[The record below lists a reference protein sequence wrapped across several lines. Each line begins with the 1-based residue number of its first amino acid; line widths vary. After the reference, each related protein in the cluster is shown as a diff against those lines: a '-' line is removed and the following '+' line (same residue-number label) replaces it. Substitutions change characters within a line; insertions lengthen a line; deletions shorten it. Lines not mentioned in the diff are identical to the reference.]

1 MVEQVDPTYWER
13 DDPFSK
19 LESNHGLHSAGSLR
33 RWDDSVS
40 KTPRGAAWRG
50 LALPCTRLRGII
62 ARWHGT
68 GKEDVTSSLLPS
80 PHAPSA
86 FSPVSPLSSSKW
98 EGGER
103 GEIEFKSRR
112 SRSLARFLAREQSEF
127 LSSTSSS
134 PLSVRPPARP
144 RARPSPER
152 RRNDEMGKRILG
164 NTPKAGKQ
172 GGRGASLRPSDNR
185 FHDG

>member
-1 MVEQVDPTYWER
+1 MVYTLLGHFDVEMTPFRKHPVAWSGVAVHAAPRHHSTVARHGKGRRDILPT
-13 DDPFSK
+13 
-19 LESNHGLHSAGSLR
+19 
-33 RWDDSVS
+33 
-40 KTPRGAAWRG
+40 
-50 LALPCTRLRGII
+50 
-62 ARWHGT
+62 
-68 GKEDVTSSLLPS
+68 S

-112 SRSLARFLAREQSEF
+112 SRSLARSLPRSRTKRVSFIHIIVA
-127 LSSTSSS
+127 
-134 PLSVRPPARP
+134 SV
-144 RARPSPER
+144 RPSPER